1 VFSPSF
7 PRKMLQCCDIVVD
20 QKHFLAAC
28 CVPREPMNVIVK
40 GRCARRARGEAE
52 AGNLMVARQGVALRD
67 AMQKSRHGSVQ
78 QASGYSEAVR
88 AKGRAAR
95 LGLSCPRT
103 TPVRRQRTVLSCQRT
118 TG

>member
-1 VFSPSF
+1 
-7 PRKMLQCCDIVVD
+7 MLQGCDIVVD

-28 CVPREPMNVIVK
+28 CVPRELMNVIVK
-40 GRCARRARGEAE
+40 GRCARRARGEAG
-52 AGNLMVARQGVALRD
+52 AGNLMVAARQGVALRD
-67 AMQKSRHGSVQ
+67 AMQKLRHGLVQ

-103 TPVRRQRTVLSCQRT
+103 TPVRRPAHRAKLSAYNWVSR
-118 TG
+118 